1 MSVLKPAL
9 LITSAGEQK
18 ELACFQPDKKTEAF
32 GSCSVNWKNQLHI
45 FGGATE
51 YRQISRLS
59 GFKLERIGDLAFD
72 HESGSCSLMANQ
84 FIFYVLIGM
93 ITSYADGQ
101 LVHWRTSQK
110 YHCPV
115 MSTNRFKPVVPT
127 VSRFSTTWF

>member
-1 MSVLKPAL
+1 M
-9 LITSAGEQK
+9 LINSAGGQE
-18 ELACFQPDKKTEAF
+18 ELACFEREDRTEAL
-32 GSCSVNWKNQLHI
+32 GSCSVNWQNQMHI
-45 FGGATE
+45 FGGYTE
-51 YRQISRLS
+51 KRQISRLS
-59 GFKLERIGDLAFD
+59 GFELQRIGDLAFD
-72 HESGSCSLMANQ
+72 HYIGSCSLMANQ